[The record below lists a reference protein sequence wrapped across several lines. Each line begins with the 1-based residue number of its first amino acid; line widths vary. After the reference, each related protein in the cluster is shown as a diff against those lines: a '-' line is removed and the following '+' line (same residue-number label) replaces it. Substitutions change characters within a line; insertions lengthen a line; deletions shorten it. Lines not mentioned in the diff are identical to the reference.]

1 MIKMFGS
8 IFTMIALI
16 VVTIFGVIA
25 IVPHIPKTVSAF
37 LLIFGIVLF
46 ILALWTGF
54 EKIEGKHWW
63 WERN

>member
-1 MIKMFGS
+1 MIGS

-16 VVTIFGVIA
+16 AVTIFGVIA
-25 IVPHIPKTVSAF
+25 IVPRIPKTISAF

-54 EKIEGKHWW
+54 EKIQDKKWW
-63 WERN
+63 WER